1 MRYEHGVVGRWIGEL
16 AQEAKRPAPDV
27 KAFTRRTDNLL
38 GLLEAHFEEE
48 EHVLLPI
55 LERHPSR

>member
-1 MRYEHGVVGRWIGEL
+1 
-16 AQEAKRPAPDV
+16 V

-55 LERHPSR
+55 LERQPPL